1 MRYSESTGI
10 TGSNRFGVIND
21 FMTRAAS
28 SLSGDEV
35 AALMDELSELSFDQ
49 PEEEEPKVRQASA
62 VEPYALGQRKD
73 RPVAHLIHL
82 ERMNEKIARLLRDVI
97 EPIAQTRAKID
108 TIPLEIRRFDEWQ
121 AKQPAYI
128 SLSLFRVR
136 AAKGMMMIAID
147 PAFIT
152 NMVDAF
158 YGGTGNGLAAKSG
171 EFTPSE
177 RRLQKRLVMAIT
189 ETLTKSWRDSYPLE
203 FDFSTHETDVT
214 FANMVRPDETVV
226 VQSFTIK
233 PGMSKS
239 TRIEIL
245 YPLSLLQP
253 IEDEIAMRAQAGAG
267 GGNDGAWKNK
277 LLGALDNVSL
287 PVRSVLARPEM
298 TVAQVLGLKVGDV
311 IPITLS
317 QTVPLLVGN
326 RRFAEGTIGEQEGR
340 AAMMIEN
347 LNKGLLK

>member
-1 MRYSESTGI
+1 
-10 TGSNRFGVIND
+10 
-21 FMTRAAS
+21 
-28 SLSGDEV
+28 
-35 AALMDELSELSFDQ
+35 MDELSDISFDQ
-49 PEEEEPKVRQASA
+49 ADAAEAPLALQPQA
-62 VEPYALGQRKD
+62 VESFALGQRKD
-73 RPVAHLIHL
+73 RPIAQLAHL
-82 ERMNEKIARLLRDVI
+82 ERTNERIARRLRDVI
-97 EPIAQTRAKID
+97 EPIAQARAKVD
-108 TIPLEIRRFDEWQ
+108 AIPLETRRFDEWQ
-121 AKQPAYI
+121 RNQTDYM

-136 AAKGMMMIAID
+136 PVKGMMMIAID

-158 YGGTGNGLAAKSG
+158 YGGTGSGLAAKGG

-177 RRLQKRLVMAIT
+177 QRLQKRLITAIADVLT
-189 ETLTKSWRDSYPLE
+189 RSWGETHPLQFE
-203 FDFSTHETDVT
+203 FAAHETNAD
-214 FANMVRPDETVV
+214 FANMVRPDEAVV
-226 VQSFTIK
+226 AQSFTIK
-233 PGMSKS
+233 AGMSRS

-245 YPLSLLQP
+245 YPLAMLQP
-253 IEDEIAMRAQAGAG
+253 IEDAIASRSQAGAG
-267 GGNDGAWKNK
+267 GDDHEWKNK
-277 LLGALDNVSL
+277 LLGALDNVAL

-298 TVAQVLGLKVGDV
+298 TVAQLLALKPGDV

>member
-1 MRYSESTGI
+1 
-10 TGSNRFGVIND
+10 
-21 FMTRAAS
+21 MTRAAS

-35 AALMDELSELSFDQ
+35 AALMDELSDISFDQ
-49 PEEEEPKVRQASA
+49 PEEDSQAKVNQAREI
-62 VEPYALGQRKD
+62 EPYALGQRKD
-73 RPVAHLIHL
+73 RPVAHLTHL

-97 EPIAQTRAKID
+97 EPIAQTRTKIEA
-108 TIPLEIRRFDEWQ
+108 IPLETRRFDEWQ
-121 AKQPAYI
+121 AKQPDYI

-136 AAKGMMMIAID
+136 PVKGMMMIALE

-158 YGGTGNGLAAKSG
+158 YGGTGNGLAHKTG

-177 RRLQKRLVMAIT
+177 QRLQKRLVSAIT
-189 ETLTKSWRDSYPLE
+189 EVLTKSWQDAYPLE
-203 FDFSTHETDVT
+203 FAFSTHETDVA
-214 FANMVRPDETVV
+214 FANMVRPDEPVV

-239 TRIEIL
+239 TRVEIL
-245 YPLSLLQP
+245 YPLSVLQP
-253 IEDEIAMRAQAGAG
+253 IEDQIAMRVQAGA
-267 GGNDGAWKNK
+267 DGDDREWKNK

-298 TVAQVLGLKVGDV
+298 TVAQLLALKPGDV

>member
-1 MRYSESTGI
+1 
-10 TGSNRFGVIND
+10 
-21 FMTRAAS
+21 MTRAAS

-35 AALMDELSELSFDQ
+35 AALMDELSDISFDDDVEAEVEAEA
-49 PEEEEPKVRQASA
+49 PQAVTPQA
-62 VEPYALGQRKD
+62 VEPFALGQRRD
-73 RPVAHLIHL
+73 RPVASFAHI
-82 ERMNEKIARLLRDVI
+82 ERMNERIARRLRDVI
-97 EPIAQTRAKID
+97 EPIAQARAKVD
-108 TIPLEIRRFDEWQ
+108 AIPLETRCFEEWQ
-121 AKQPAYI
+121 RSQSDYV

-136 AAKGMMMIAID
+136 PTKGMMMIAID
-147 PAFIT
+147 PTFVT

-158 YGGTGNGLAAKSG
+158 YGGTGNGLATRSG

-177 RRLQKRLVMAIT
+177 QRLRVRLVDAIADV
-189 ETLTKSWRDSYPLE
+189 LTKSWSETYPLQFE
-203 FDFSTHETDVT
+203 FATHETNAD
-214 FANMVRPDETVV
+214 FANVVRTDELVV

-233 PGMSKS
+233 PGMSRS

-245 YPLSLLQP
+245 YPLAMLQP
-253 IEDEIAMRAQAGAG
+253 IEDQIAARSQAGA
-267 GGNDGAWKNK
+267 DGEDIEWKNK
-277 LLGALDNVSL
+277 LLGALDNVAL

-298 TVAQVLGLKVGDV
+298 TVAQLMALKAGDV

-340 AAMMIEN
+340 AAMMIET

>member
-1 MRYSESTGI
+1 
-10 TGSNRFGVIND
+10 
-21 FMTRAAS
+21 MTRAAS

-35 AALMDELSELSFDQ
+35 AALMDELSDISFDDDVAAETPQ
-49 PEEEEPKVRQASA
+49 AVATQEAEPF
-62 VEPYALGQRKD
+62 ALGQPKD
-73 RPVAHLIHL
+73 RPVAHLAHI
-82 ERMNEKIARLLRDVI
+82 ERMNERIARRLRDVI
-97 EPIAQTRAKID
+97 EPIAQARTKVDA
-108 TIPLEIRRFDEWQ
+108 IPLETRRFEEWQ
-121 AKQPAYI
+121 RNQSDYV

-136 AAKGMMMIAID
+136 PSKGMMMIAVD

-158 YGGTGNGLAAKSG
+158 YGGTGTGLATRSG

-177 RRLQKRLVMAIT
+177 QRLRVRLVNAIT
-189 ETLTKSWRDSYPLE
+189 DVLTKSWSETFPLQFE
-203 FDFSTHETDVT
+203 FATHESNAD
-214 FANMVRPDETVV
+214 FAVMVRTDEPVV

-233 PGMSKS
+233 PGMSRS

-245 YPLSLLQP
+245 YPLALLQP
-253 IEDEIAMRAQAGAG
+253 IEDRIAARSQASA
-267 GGNDGAWKNK
+267 DGDDTEWKNR
-277 LLGALDNVSL
+277 LLAALDNVAL

-298 TVAQVLGLKVGDV
+298 TVGQLMALKAGDV

-347 LNKGLLK
+347 LNKGVLK

>member
-1 MRYSESTGI
+1 
-10 TGSNRFGVIND
+10 
-21 FMTRAAS
+21 
-28 SLSGDEV
+28 
-35 AALMDELSELSFDQ
+35 MDELSDISFDQ
-49 PEEEEPKVRQASA
+49 ADAAEAPLALQPQA
-62 VEPYALGQRKD
+62 VESFALGQRKD
-73 RPVAHLIHL
+73 RPIAQLAHL
-82 ERMNEKIARLLRDVI
+82 ERTNERIARRLRDVI
-97 EPIAQTRAKID
+97 EPIAQARAKVD
-108 TIPLEIRRFDEWQ
+108 AIPLETRRFDEWQ
-121 AKQPAYI
+121 RNQTDYM

-136 AAKGMMMIAID
+136 PVKGMMMIAID

-158 YGGTGNGLAAKSG
+158 YGGTGSGLAAKGG

-177 RRLQKRLVMAIT
+177 QRLQKRLITAIADVLT
-189 ETLTKSWRDSYPLE
+189 RSWGETHPLQFE
-203 FDFSTHETDVT
+203 FATHETNAD
-214 FANMVRPDETVV
+214 FANMVRPDEAVV
-226 VQSFTIK
+226 AQSFTIK
-233 PGMSKS
+233 AGMSRS

-245 YPLSLLQP
+245 YPLAMLQP
-253 IEDEIAMRAQAGAG
+253 IEDAIASRSQAGAG
-267 GGNDGAWKNK
+267 ADDHEWKNK
-277 LLGALDNVSL
+277 LLGALDNVAL

-298 TVAQVLGLKVGDV
+298 TVAQLLALKPGDV

>member
-1 MRYSESTGI
+1 
-10 TGSNRFGVIND
+10 
-21 FMTRAAS
+21 MTRAAS

-35 AALMDELSELSFDQ
+35 AALMDELSDISFDQ
-49 PEEEEPKVRQASA
+49 PEGEEPNVRQARD
-62 VEPYALGQRKD
+62 VELYTLGQRKD
-73 RPVAHLIHL
+73 RPVAHLTHL

-97 EPIAQTRAKID
+97 EPIAQTRAKIEA
-108 TIPLEIRRFDEWQ
+108 IPLETRRFDEWQ
-121 AKQPAYI
+121 AKQPHYI

-136 AAKGMMMIAID
+136 PAKGMMMIALE

-158 YGGTGNGLAAKSG
+158 YGGTGNGLAPKSG

-177 RRLQKRLVMAIT
+177 QRLQKRLVTAIS
-189 ETLTKSWRDSYPLE
+189 EVLTKSWNDSYPLE
-203 FDFSTHETDVT
+203 FDFTTHETDVA
-214 FANMVRPDETVV
+214 FANMVRPDETIV

-253 IEDEIAMRAQAGAG
+253 IEDEIASRVQAGAG
-267 GGNDGAWKNK
+267 GNDRDWKNK

-298 TVAQVLGLKVGDV
+298 TVAELLGLKVGDI